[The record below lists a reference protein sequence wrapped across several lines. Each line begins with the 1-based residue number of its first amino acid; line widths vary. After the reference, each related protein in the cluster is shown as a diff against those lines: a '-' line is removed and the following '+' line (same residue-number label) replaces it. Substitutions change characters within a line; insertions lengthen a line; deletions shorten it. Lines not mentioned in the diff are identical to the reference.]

1 MLHNFS
7 YVAICEDKVLLYKY
21 QIFGIINNQIHKMIL
36 LVEIISTRQICGK
49 LNSLQP
55 RS

>member
-21 QIFGIINNQIHKMIL
+21 EIFGIINNQIHKIIL
-36 LVEIISTRQICGK
+36 LVIVISTRQICG
-49 LNSLQP
+49 
-55 RS
+55 